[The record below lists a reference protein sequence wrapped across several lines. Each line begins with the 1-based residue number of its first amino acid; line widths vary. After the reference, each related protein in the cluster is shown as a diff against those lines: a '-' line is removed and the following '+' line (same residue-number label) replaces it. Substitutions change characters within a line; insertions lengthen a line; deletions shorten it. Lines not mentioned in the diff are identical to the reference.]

1 MNITLTKITTTD
13 KQYLRFAEETW
24 NEDGEMVGQKVGFVQ
39 VLPEK
44 ADDLLKKYLSGEKK
58 RVFGTQNNLGN
69 YEMILVSESTVAA
82 TGELTHSVEA

>member
-1 MNITLTKITTTD
+1 MEITKTKITSSD

-39 VLPEK
+39 VKPEK

-58 RVFGTQNNLGN
+58 RVFGVQNNLGN
-69 YEMILVSESTVAA
+69 YEMILVGESTVAA
-82 TGELTHSVEA
+82 NGELVHEA